1 MRGFE
6 TAMKHNIPVEQLGP
20 QGEAMAEAVSA
31 CVHCGFCLAA
41 CPTYTVLGEEM
52 DSPRGRIVLMKGL
65 LEGELELEPTLPYI
79 DRCLGCLGCVT
90 ACPSGVQYGEL
101 VTGFRAW
108 AEEKRERALMDKVT
122 RTLTAQTLP
131 YPKRFRAAAA
141 TGRFTKPL
149 HALLPRPFRPMLDL
163 LPGSLPNSEPLPGL
177 YPARGERRARVA
189 LLAGCVQQVLNPEI
203 NWATLH
209 VLAANGVE
217 TVIPVGQGCCGAL
230 GMHTGQ
236 AQQARQLARHNL
248 AVFPKDVDAII
259 VNAAGCGSGIKEYGL
274 LFAGE
279 PDEALARSFAERAQD
294 VSEFL
299 VALGLRPLQPLPE
312 PLRVA
317 YHDACHLAH
326 AQGIRAAPRTLLRQ
340 IPNLTLLE
348 IPESDLCC
356 GSAGTYN
363 IEQPAIAHQLGQR
376 KAQNILSTAP
386 DAVVMGN
393 IGCMVQIERKFA
405 AAGHAIPVYHTIQL
419 LALALTE

>member
-1 MRGFE
+1 
-6 TAMKHNIPVEQLGP
+6 
-20 QGEAMAEAVSA
+20 MAEAVSA

-41 CPTYTVLGEEM
+41 CPTYAVLGEEM

-65 LEGELELEPTLPYI
+65 LEGELELEPTLPYL

-108 AEEKRERALMDKVT
+108 AEEKRERPFLDKVT
-122 RTLTAQTLP
+122 RTLAAQTLP
-131 YPKRFRAAAA
+131 YPKRFRVAAA
-141 TGRFTKPL
+141 TGRLTKPL
-149 HALLPRPFRPMLDL
+149 HGLLPRSFRPMLDL
-163 LPGSLPNSEPLPGL
+163 LPGPLPDSHPLPGL
-177 YPARGERRARVA
+177 YPAQGERRARVA

-203 NWATLH
+203 NWATLR
-209 VLAANGVE
+209 VLSANGVE
-217 TVIPVGQGCCGAL
+217 TIIPAGQGCCGAL
-230 GMHTGQ
+230 GLHTGQ
-236 AQQARQLARHNL
+236 AEQARQLARNNL
-248 AVFPKDVDAII
+248 TTFPNDVDAII
-259 VNAAGCGSGIKEYGL
+259 INAAGCGSGIKEYGL

-279 PDEALARSFAERAQD
+279 PDEMVARSFAEKAQD

-299 VALGLRPLQPLPE
+299 VALGLRPLQPLPK

-326 AQGIRAAPRTLLRQ
+326 AQGIRSAPRTLLRQ

-393 IGCMVQIERKFA
+393 IGCMVQVERELA
-405 AAGHAIPVYHTIQL
+405 AAGHPLPIYHTVQL
-419 LALALTE
+419 LAMALP